1 MMEKGKKKRQIQMSK
16 IRTKKGNKRTYKV
29 GVFHV
34 DKRKRDG
41 KEGKAKLRR

>member
-34 DKRKRDG
+34 DKGSVIERKE
-41 KEGKAKLRR
+41 KPN